1 MLVKTSSK
9 RCRTDNLEWLLNEI
23 GVKDISEVQGL
34 CVSEFIERY
43 SQKHF
48 SNICLDK
55 LLEVGYVYV
64 PEGEKLVTELPI
76 TTRLKNILL
85 RNDVYIL
92 SDIVKYSR
100 EDIMKFRNLGEETM
114 KELEN
119 ICEQEGVHFISLH
132 EIEEQMLG
140 VKFSDRQLTKK
151 FHLNILHPEDFL
163 NVTDEDIEYLIQLD
177 KGMLKKIEKMQKL
190 QTACKVEISEV

>member
-9 RCRTDNLEWLLNEI
+9 RCRTDNLEWLLDEI

-34 CVSEFIERY
+34 SVSEFIEKY

-48 SNICLDK
+48 RNICLDR

-64 PEGEKLVTELPI
+64 PGGEKLVTELPI

-100 EDIMKFRNLGEETM
+100 EDIMKFRNLGEGTM
-114 KELEN
+114 KELED

-132 EIEEQMLG
+132 EIEDRMLG
-140 VKFSDRQLTKK
+140 VKFSNRQLTKM
-151 FHLNILHPEDFL
+151 FHLNILHPKDFL
-163 NVTDEDIEYLIQLD
+163 NVTDEEVEYL
-177 KGMLKKIEKMQKL
+177 MQGF
-190 QTACKVEISEV
+190 II

>member
-9 RCRTDNLEWLLNEI
+9 RCRTDDLKWLLDEI
-23 GVKDISEVQGL
+23 GIKDISEVQGL
-34 CVSEFIERY
+34 SVSEFIERY

-48 SNICLDK
+48 SNICLDR

-64 PEGEKLVTELPI
+64 PEGEKLVAELPI

-85 RNDVYIL
+85 RNDVYML
-92 SDIVKYSR
+92 SDIVKYPR
-100 EDIMKFRNLGEETM
+100 EEIMKFRNLGEGTM
-114 KELEN
+114 KELED
-119 ICEQEGVHFISLH
+119 ICEQEGIHFISLH
-132 EIEEQMLG
+132 EIKERMQG
-140 VKFSDRQLTKK
+140 VKFSDRQLIKM

-163 NVTDEDIEYLIQLD
+163 NLTDEDVAYLIQLD
-177 KGMLKKIEKMQKL
+177 KAMLKKIEKMQKL

>member
-9 RCRTDNLEWLLNEI
+9 RCRTDNLEWLLDEI
-23 GVKDISEVQGL
+23 GVKDISKVQGL
-34 CVSEFIERY
+34 SVSEFIEKY

-48 SNICLDK
+48 SNICLDR
-55 LLEVGYVYV
+55 LLEMGYVYV
-64 PEGEKLVTELPI
+64 PEGEKLVAELPI

-100 EDIMKFRNLGEETM
+100 EGIMKFRNLGERTM
-114 KELEN
+114 KELED
-119 ICEQEGVHFISLH
+119 ICEQEGIHFISLY
-132 EIEEQMLG
+132 EIEDRMLG
-140 VKFSDRQLTKK
+140 VKFSDRQLTKM

-163 NVTDEDIEYLIQLD
+163 NVTDEEVEYLIQLD
-177 KGMLKKIEKMQKL
+177 KGMLKKIGKMQKL
-190 QTACKVEISEV
+190 CKMI

>member
-9 RCRTDNLEWLLNEI
+9 RCRTNDLKWLLDEI
-23 GVKDISEVQGL
+23 GIKDISEVQGL
-34 CVSEFIERY
+34 SVSEFIERY

-48 SNICLDK
+48 SNICLDR

-64 PEGEKLVTELPI
+64 PEGEKLVAELPI

-85 RNDVYIL
+85 RNDVYML
-92 SDIVKYSR
+92 SDIVKYPR
-100 EDIMKFRNLGEETM
+100 EEIMKFRNLGEGTM
-114 KELEN
+114 KELED
-119 ICEQEGVHFISLH
+119 ICEQEGIHFISLH
-132 EIEEQMLG
+132 EIKERMQG
-140 VKFSDRQLTKK
+140 VKFSDRQLIKM

-163 NVTDEDIEYLIQLD
+163 NLTDEDVAYLIQLD
-177 KGMLKKIEKMQKL
+177 KAMLKKIEKMQKL